1 MKETISMSTNPEYES
16 IAILEGQANGS
27 EPEPPAAL
35 AEVVP
40 EGPAEAVEAP
50 AFEAVTAPE
59 PAAPGAPAAPSV
71 RSRPKW
77 VVPVAIAA
85 AGLITSS
92 ALGYL
97 FYSTNNKLDATRHT
111 LAQTQLTLDS
121 TKQQLATAQAD
132 AATKKVT
139 ADYLNLYANDAG
151 KVRTDYEL
159 VVLCSDYSSCR
170 TSAQQ
175 ALNDMQ
181 AFQADRKAANVPSS
195 LSTSDSELGDS
206 LSAGIAALQELINGM
221 DTDNLAKIK
230 DGFNKLDASML
241 SMAKAEADLGSE
253 LQ

>member
-1 MKETISMSTNPEYES
+1 MSSNPESES
-16 IAILEGQANGS
+16 VATLEPVPTADETGPP
-27 EPEPPAAL
+27 PEPFAL
-35 AEVVP
+35 PVP
-40 EGPAEAVEAP
+40 AP
-50 AFEAVTAPE
+50 APVTPFAPR
-59 PAAPGAPAAPSV
+59 V
-71 RSRPKW
+71 KSRPTW
-77 VVPVAIAA
+77 VLPIAIAA
-85 AGLITSS
+85 VGLIASG

-111 LAQTQLTLDS
+111 LAQTQLTLDG

-139 ADYLNLYANDAG
+139 ADYLNLYIADAG
-151 KVRTDYEL
+151 KVNTDYQL
-159 VVLCSDYSSCR
+159 VVACTDYSSCR

-181 AFQADRKAANVPSS
+181 AFQSDRKAANVPSN

-221 DTDNLAKIK
+221 DNNNMAKIK
-230 DGFNKLDASML
+230 EGFNKLDASQL

-253 LQ
+253 LR

>member
-1 MKETISMSTNPEYES
+1 MSTNPQYES
-16 IAILEGQANGS
+16 IATLEGQANGS
-27 EPEPPAAL
+27 EPAPSAAL
-35 AEVVP
+35 ADLVP
-40 EGPAEAVEAP
+40 ERTAEDVQAP
-50 AFEAVTAPE
+50 AFEAVTAPA
-59 PAAPGAPAAPSV
+59 PAAPAAPSV

-85 AGLITSS
+85 AGLIASG

-111 LAQTQLTLDS
+111 LAQTQLTLDG
-121 TKQQLATAQAD
+121 TKQQLTAAQVD

-221 DTDNLAKIK
+221 DSDNVAKIK